1 MNTLSKVLL
10 LVFASLLA
18 GTSATVAAPLAP
30 PAALDQG
37 RGAVTPPPDDSE
49 HKDDEAPCAD
59 SIGKHIST
67 GYQDSGDPC
76 DEP

>member
-18 GTSATVAAPLAP
+18 GTSVTVASPSGP
-30 PAALDQG
+30 PNALEEV
-37 RGAVTPPPDDSE
+37 RGSSESDPDK
-49 HKDDEAPCAD
+49 KDDEAPCAD

-67 GYQDSGDPC
+67 GYQDSGEPC
-76 DEP
+76 DDEP